1 MDKNILQEKGF
12 DLSQYSVVGTQEE
25 GVMAMDAALVT
36 TPNAG
41 IPVELLTFFDNRA
54 IEILTA
60 KRSATKIF
68 NEVKAGTRADLVR
81 KFRVMEKTG
90 YTQPYSDYANN
101 GKADVNYNFPLREN
115 YLFETTIAYGDQEV
129 AETSRAKISLVS
141 DKQASAATAIAI
153 DMNKFYMNGVAGLQ
167 NYGILNQPNLPAAIV
182 AASTGTG
189 SSPLW
194 ANKDGGKIYD
204 DIVALMSDIAS
215 RTQGN
220 VDQETKYK
228 LIVGP
233 SSNAELNKLN
243 AFGTETVLSLI
254 KRNFPNLEVV
264 VAPEYDDSTKKI
276 QLIALDVDGTPTG
289 EMAFSEKLVAGRL
302 VPDLSSYRQKFMAGT
317 YGCVVYRPVLVST
330 MTGI

>member
-1 MDKNILQEKGF
+1 MDINTCKEYGI
-12 DLSQYSVVGTQEE
+12 DLGQYKVVGGIED

-41 IPVELLTFFDNRA
+41 IPVELLTLFDNRA
-54 IEILTA
+54 IQVLLA
-60 KRSATKIF
+60 KRAATEIF
-68 NEVKAGTRADLVR
+68 NEVKAGTRADAVR
-81 KFRVMEKTG
+81 KFRVLENTG

-101 GKADVNYNFPLREN
+101 GKADVNYNFPMREN

-129 AETSRAKISLVS
+129 AETSRAKISLVA
-141 DKQASAATAIAI
+141 DKQMAATTAIAV

-167 NYGILNQPNLPAAIV
+167 NYGLLNQPNLPAAIV
-182 AASTGTG
+182 AANGAGGSATWASKTGTE
-189 SSPLW
+189 
-194 ANKDGGKIYD
+194 IYN

-215 RTQGN
+215 RTEGN
-220 VDQETKYK
+220 VDQQTKYK
-228 LIVGP
+228 LVVGP

-243 AFGTETVLSLI
+243 AFGTETVLALI

-264 VAPEYDDSTKKI
+264 VAPEYDDTTKKI

-289 EMAFSEKLVAGRL
+289 EMAYSEKLIAGR
-302 VPDLSSYRQKFMAGT
+302 VIPDLSSFRQKFMAGT
-317 YGCVVYRPVLVST
+317 YGAVVYRPVLVST

>member
-1 MDKNILQEKGF
+1 MDINTCKEYGI
-12 DLSQYSVVGTQEE
+12 DLGQYKVVGGIED

-41 IPVELLTFFDNRA
+41 IPVELLTLFDNRA
-54 IEILTA
+54 IQVLLA
-60 KRSATKIF
+60 KRAATEIF
-68 NEVKAGTRADLVR
+68 NEVKAGTRADAVR
-81 KFRVMEKTG
+81 KFRVLENTG

-101 GKADVNYNFPLREN
+101 GKADINYNFPMREN

-129 AETSRAKISLVS
+129 AETSRAKISLVA
-141 DKQASAATAIAI
+141 DKQMAATTAIAV

-167 NYGILNQPNLPAAIV
+167 NYGLLNQPNLPAAIV
-182 AASTGTG
+182 AAAGAGGTATWSTKTGTE
-189 SSPLW
+189 
-194 ANKDGGKIYD
+194 IYN

-215 RTQGN
+215 RTEGN
-220 VDQETKYK
+220 VDQQTKYK
-228 LIVGP
+228 LVVGP

-243 AFGTETVLSLI
+243 SFGTETVFALI

-264 VAPEYDDSTKKI
+264 VAPEYDDTTKKI

-289 EMAFSEKLVAGRL
+289 EMAYSEKLIAGR
-302 VPDLSSYRQKFMAGT
+302 VIPDLSSFRQKFMAGT
-317 YGCVVYRPVLVST
+317 YGAVVYRPVLVST

>member
-1 MDKNILQEKGF
+1 MEKETLKEYGI
-12 DLSQYSVVGTQEE
+12 DVAQYSVVGNQED
-25 GVMAMDAALVT
+25 GVMAMDAALLT

-54 IEILTA
+54 IEILMA
-60 KRSATKIF
+60 KRAATQIF

-81 KFRVMEKTG
+81 KFRVEEKTG

-101 GKADVNYNFPLREN
+101 GKADVNFNFPAREN

-141 DKQASAATAIAI
+141 SKQAAAATAIAV
-153 DMNKFYMNGVAGLQ
+153 DMNKFYMRGVAGLQ
-167 NYGILNQPNLPAAIV
+167 NYGILNQPNLPSAIV
-182 AASTGTG
+182 AKNGAAGTATWSTKTGTE
-189 SSPLW
+189 
-194 ANKDGGKIYD
+194 IYN

-215 RTQGN
+215 RTEGN
-220 VDQETKYK
+220 VDQSTKYK
-228 LIVGP
+228 LVVGP

-243 AFGTETVLSLI
+243 AFGTETVLTLI

-289 EMAFSEKLVAGRL
+289 EMAFSEKLIAGRL
-302 VPDLSSYRQKFMAGT
+302 IPDLSSYRQKFMAGT

>member
-1 MDKNILQEKGF
+1 MEKETLKEYGI
-12 DLSQYSVVGTQEE
+12 DVAQYSVVGTQEE
-25 GVMAMDAALVT
+25 GVIAMDAALVT
-36 TPNAG
+36 SPNAG

-54 IEILTA
+54 IDILMA
-60 KRSATKIF
+60 KRAATKIF

-81 KFRVMEKTG
+81 KFRVAEKTG
-90 YTQPYSDYANN
+90 FTQPYSDYANN
-101 GKADVNYNFPLREN
+101 GKADVNYNFPAREN

-129 AETSRAKISLVS
+129 AETSRAKINLVS
-141 DKQASAATAIAI
+141 DKQASAATAIAV

-167 NYGILNQPNLPAAIV
+167 NYGILNQPNLPSAIV
-182 AASTGTG
+182 AKNGAAGTATWSTKTGTE
-189 SSPLW
+189 
-194 ANKDGGKIYD
+194 IYN

-215 RTQGN
+215 RTEGN

-243 AFGTETVLSLI
+243 AFGTETVLALI

-289 EMAFSEKLVAGRL
+289 EMAFSEKLIAGRL
-302 VPDLSSYRQKFMAGT
+302 IPDLSSYRQKFMAGT

>member
-1 MDKNILQEKGF
+1 MDKETLKEYGI
-12 DLSQYSVVGTQEE
+12 DVAQYSVVGNQED
-25 GVMAMDAALVT
+25 GVMAMDAALLT

-41 IPVELLTFFDNRA
+41 VPVELLTFFDNRA
-54 IEILTA
+54 IDILMA
-60 KRSATKIF
+60 KRAATKIF

-101 GKADVNYNFPLREN
+101 GKADVNYNFPAREN

-129 AETSRAKISLVS
+129 AETSRAKINLVS
-141 DKQASAATAIAI
+141 DKQAAAATAIAV
-153 DMNKFYMNGVAGLQ
+153 DMNKFYMRGVAGLQ

-182 AASTGTG
+182 AANGAGGTATWSTKTGTE
-189 SSPLW
+189 
-194 ANKDGGKIYD
+194 IYN

-215 RTQGN
+215 RTEGN

-243 AFGTETVLSLI
+243 SFGTETVFTLI

-264 VAPEYDDSTKKI
+264 VAPEYDDTTKKI

-289 EMAFSEKLVAGRL
+289 EMAFSEKLIAGRL
-302 VPDLSSYRQKFMAGT
+302 IPDLSSYRQKFMAGT
-317 YGCVVYRPVLVST
+317 FGCVVYRPVLVST

>member
-1 MDKNILQEKGF
+1 MEKETLKEYGI
-12 DLSQYSVVGTQEE
+12 DVAQYSVVGTQEE
-25 GVMAMDAALVT
+25 GVMAMDAALLT

-54 IEILTA
+54 IDILMA
-60 KRSATKIF
+60 KRAATKIF

-81 KFRVMEKTG
+81 KFRVLEKTG

-101 GKADVNYNFPLREN
+101 GKADVNYNFPAREN

-129 AETSRAKISLVS
+129 AETSRAKINLVS
-141 DKQASAATAIAI
+141 DKQASAATAIAV

-167 NYGILNQPNLPAAIV
+167 NYGILNQPNLPSAIV
-182 AASTGTG
+182 AKNGAAGTATWSTKTGTE
-189 SSPLW
+189 
-194 ANKDGGKIYD
+194 IYN

-215 RTQGN
+215 RTEGN

-243 AFGTETVLSLI
+243 AFGTETVLALI

-289 EMAFSEKLVAGRL
+289 EMAFSEKLIAGRL
-302 VPDLSSYRQKFMAGT
+302 IPDLSSYRQKFMAGT